1 MQMTKLAAIGAAALF
16 ALSGTAATAQ
26 NATPFCSK
34 SVTDNCMQREGHA
47 VAAHRAP
54 ARHHAAP
61 KHRVAAKHHAAKHHA
76 VKHHAAKHRVA
87 AKHHA
92 AKHRAAPHHAVA
104 AKAAPAPARK
114 M

>member
-1 MQMTKLAAIGAAALF
+1 MQMTKLAAIGAAALL

-54 ARHHAAP
+54 ARHHAAA
-61 KHRVAAKHHAAKHHA
+61 KHRVAAKHHAAKHH
-76 VKHHAAKHRVA
+76 V
-87 AKHHA
+87 
-92 AKHRAAPHHAVA
+92 APHRAVA
-104 AKAAPAPARK
+104 AKTVSEPTHK

>member
-1 MQMTKLAAIGAAALF
+1 MQMTKLAEIGAAALL

-54 ARHHAAP
+54 ARHH
-61 KHRVAAKHHAAKHHA
+61 VAAKHRVAAKHHA

-92 AKHRAAPHHAVA
+92 APHRVVA
-104 AKAAPAPARK
+104 AKTVSESTHK

>member
-61 KHRVAAKHHAAKHHA
+61 KHRVAAKHHAVKHHA
-76 VKHHAAKHRVA
+76 VKHRVA

-92 AKHRAAPHHAVA
+92 AKHSAAPHHAVA

>member
-1 MQMTKLAAIGAAALF
+1 MQMTKLAAIGAAALL

-54 ARHHAAP
+54 ARHHAA
-61 KHRVAAKHHAAKHHA
+61 
-76 VKHHAAKHRVA
+76 AKHRVA

-92 AKHRAAPHHAVA
+92 VKHHVAKHRVAAKHSAAPHRAVA
-104 AKAAPAPARK
+104 AKAVPAPAHK

>member
-1 MQMTKLAAIGAAALF
+1 MQMTKLAAIGAAALL

-54 ARHHAAP
+54 ARHHVAA
-61 KHRVAAKHHAAKHHA
+61 KHRVAAKHHAVKHHA
-76 VKHHAAKHRVA
+76 VKHHAAKHHV
-87 AKHHA
+87 
-92 AKHRAAPHHAVA
+92 APHRAVA
-104 AKAAPAPARK
+104 AKAAPVPARK

>member
-1 MQMTKLAAIGAAALF
+1 MQMTKLAAIGAAALL

-54 ARHHAAP
+54 ARHH
-61 KHRVAAKHHAAKHHA
+61 VAAKHRVAAKHHA

-87 AKHHA
+87 AKH
-92 AKHRAAPHHAVA
+92 RAAPHRAVA
-104 AKAAPAPARK
+104 AKTVSESTHK

>member
-1 MQMTKLAAIGAAALF
+1 MQMTKLAAIGAAALL

-54 ARHHAAP
+54 ARHHAAA
-61 KHRVAAKHHAAKHHA
+61 KHRVAAKHHAAKHH
-76 VKHHAAKHRVA
+76 VAKHRVA
-87 AKHHA
+87 AKHS
-92 AKHRAAPHHAVA
+92 AAPHRAVA
-104 AKAAPAPARK
+104 AKAAPAPAHK

>member
-61 KHRVAAKHHAAKHHA
+61 KHRVAAKHHAAKH
-76 VKHHAAKHRVA
+76 
-87 AKHHA
+87 
-92 AKHRAAPHHAVA
+92 RAAPHHAVA

>member
-1 MQMTKLAAIGAAALF
+1 MQMTKLAAIGAAALL

-34 SVTDNCMQREGHA
+34 SVTDNCMQREGYA

-54 ARHHAAP
+54 ARHHAAA
-61 KHRVAAKHHAAKHHA
+61 KHRVAAKHHA
-76 VKHHAAKHRVA
+76 VKHHAAKHHVAKHRVA
-87 AKHHA
+87 AKHS
-92 AKHRAAPHHAVA
+92 AAPHRAVA
-104 AKAAPAPARK
+104 AKAVPAPAHK

>member
-1 MQMTKLAAIGAAALF
+1 MLRITIATLGAAALF

-26 NATPFCSK
+26 SATPYCSK
-34 SVTDNCMQREGHA
+34 TVTDNCMQREGHA
-47 VAAHRAP
+47 
-54 ARHHAAP
+54 AAP
-61 KHRVAAKHHAAKHHA
+61 KHHMAPKHHA
-76 VKHHAAKHRVA
+76 A

-92 AKHRAAPHHAVA
+92 AKHRPAKHRVAAKHRPAPHHKMA

>member
-1 MQMTKLAAIGAAALF
+1 MQMTKLAAIGAAALL

-54 ARHHAAP
+54 ARHHVAP
-61 KHRVAAKHHAAKHHA
+61 KHRVAAKHHA
-76 VKHHAAKHRVA
+76 VKHRVA

-92 AKHRAAPHHAVA
+92 APHRAVA
-104 AKAAPAPARK
+104 AKAAPVPARK

>member
-1 MQMTKLAAIGAAALF
+1 MQMTKLAAIGAAALL

-54 ARHHAAP
+54 ARHHAAA
-61 KHRVAAKHHAAKHHA
+61 KHRVAAKHHA

-87 AKHHA
+87 AKHS
-92 AKHRAAPHHAVA
+92 AAPNRAVA
-104 AKAAPAPARK
+104 AKAAPAPAHK